1 VDYAEAVTEGVKGRV
16 DVLAA
21 VVSPE
26 HCDLIVGLL
35 LETSQTRSEPVHKV
49 GLGSQGGE
57 KVIVVQMTD
66 EHTTIAGTT
75 N

>member
-1 VDYAEAVTEGVKGRV
+1 MDYAEAVTEGVKGRV

-35 LETSQTRSEPVHKV
+35 LETSQTRSEPVYKV